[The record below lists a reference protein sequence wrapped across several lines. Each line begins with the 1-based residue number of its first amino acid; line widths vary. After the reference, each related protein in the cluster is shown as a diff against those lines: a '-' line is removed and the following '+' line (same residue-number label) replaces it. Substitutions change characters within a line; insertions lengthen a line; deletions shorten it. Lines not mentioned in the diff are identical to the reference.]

1 MKLYIFRCGKMRNF
15 SISIYNF
22 CYKYQLDLAQVA
34 MLTELK
40 HISYC
45 WNYYNL
51 SIKNCNSLLHDPGLY
66 VKWENINWNR
76 GRNQSK
82 VYKKCQS
89 QKNIWGIV
97 IETNSSKAQGPNIW
111 HSRIVRLPL
120 CIRNFK
126 KVQLKESRKGNFK
139 ITYLS
144 YMLRVFQLCF
154 HLNVQSR
161 LKSGNFKKELVVFYA
176 FYTNFLL

>member
-1 MKLYIFRCGKMRNF
+1 M
-15 SISIYNF
+15 
-22 CYKYQLDLAQVA
+22 
-34 MLTELK
+34 K

-66 VKWENINWNR
+66 VKWENVNWNR

-120 CIRNFK
+120 CIRNSK
-126 KVQLKESRKGNFK
+126 KCNSENPGREISNN
-139 ITYLS
+139 IPN

-154 HLNVQSR
+154 QLNFQSR

-176 FYTNFLL
+176 FYTNILL